1 MNTSLPQFNPA
12 AWMPQ
17 MTDPS
22 AFQNLFKAAPMN
34 LEAFTSQFAGMDVKI
49 DPSAVTGL
57 QTEYLKKFT
66 SLWQD
71 LITQKTPEIKDR
83 RFSSEEWQSDKLHAF
98 TAAAYL
104 LNAEFLQS
112 LTDAIEAEPKT
123 KQRIQFAVQQII
135 DAMSPANFFV
145 TNPEAKK
152 KILATKGESLTKGI
166 SHILND
172 LRKGRISQ
180 SDETAFEVG
189 KNLAI
194 TEGAVVFENDLF
206 QLIQYRPLTETVYER
221 PLLLVPPCINKYYI
235 LDLQPQNSVV
245 RHLVEQGHTV
255 FLMSWR
261 NPDASGSHLTW
272 DHYVEDGVIRAVHVV
287 QDISGQDKINS
298 FGFCVGG
305 TLISSAL
312 AVMFARGEKPI
323 ASLTLLTSLLDFSD
337 TGILN
342 IFIDENQVRMRE
354 STIGKGG
361 LMPGRDMASTFSF
374 LRPNDL
380 VWNYVQSNY
389 LKGEAPP
396 PFDLLYWNADSTN
409 MAGPMY
415 AWYLRNM
422 YLENNLKEPNKLSIA
437 GHSVD
442 LGAIDAPTFI
452 YASYEDHIV
461 PWTSAYTSTK
471 ILNPKKPK
479 QNKFVLGAS
488 GHIAGVINPPAKK
501 KRNYWTNDKV
511 CDTAEAWLEGA
522 ADHPG
527 SWWGEWTKFLAKYA
541 GEEIKAPK
549 KYGGASYTPIE
560 PAPGRYV
567 LAKT

>member
-1 MNTSLPQFNPA
+1 MIDT
-12 AWMPQ
+12 
-17 MTDPS
+17 S

-49 DPSAVTGL
+49 DPSVVAGL

-66 SLWQD
+66 TLWQD
-71 LITQKTPEIKDR
+71 LVTQKTPEIKDR

-112 LTDAIEAEPKT
+112 LTEAIEAEPKT
-123 KQRIQFAVQQII
+123 KQRIQFTVQQII

-354 STIGKGG
+354 NTIGKGG

-522 ADHPG
+522 TDHPG

>member
-1 MNTSLPQFNPA
+1 
-12 AWMPQ
+12 MPQ